1 MSKLQNKITRRNFL
15 QKSLTIAG
23 VSVLTNNIQLPFV
36 YAEPNTNARSKI
48 IPTNSTDE
56 EKIVYSACLVNCGSR
71 CPLKVHVKND
81 IITKISSED
90 GINDSVFGLH
100 QIRPC
105 LRGRSVRWRTYDPER
120 LKYPMLRIGKRGEGK
135 FKRISWDQ
143 AISLLA
149 NKLKYT
155 INQYGN
161 EAIYYQYGSGT
172 TGANLSGR
180 NACKRFLST
189 IGGFLNYHG
198 DYSSGQ
204 ISAIRPYIFGNA
216 KDSLLDQIKHSDLV
230 VMFGH
235 NIAETR
241 MSGGGQV
248 TELFHALEQSNA
260 RVIIIDPRRSES
272 VVAYNAEWIPIIPGT
287 DAALVA
293 AIGYALLEE
302 DRIDDAMLNQY
313 CVGWNTESLPDS
325 APPFSDFK
333 SYILGLGNDRTPK
346 TPGWAAKKTGIPAE
360 QIRKLA
366 LDIVNAKAAWIS
378 QGYGVQR
385 WQNGEHTARAIMMLP
400 IITGQFGKPGTNI
413 GTWGGS
419 VIYPTPSFNLPN
431 PVKTSIPFF
440 LWTKAIEDGPSM
452 TARNSYLKGKEKLDV
467 GIKFIWNY
475 AGNVIGNQHS
485 DLNRTHQILQDESKC
500 EFILVWDTHMTASA
514 KYADLLLPDV
524 SSVENNDLINNS
536 YSSGA
541 YSYLIRMQRT
551 INPLWENR
559 AAYDVLTDLSEKLG
573 VKDKFTEGRSQDE
586 WIEYC
591 YEQLR
596 KNEPN
601 LPPFADTDGMGVIER
616 RLADSDKQ
624 IGLKAFRDDP
634 IKNPLNTPSGK
645 IEIYSEALANIAN
658 KWELDAEDVL
668 YPIPAYLPA
677 IEGSEDKP
685 KRKKYPLQL
694 IGFHTKG
701 QCHSSYSNLPQLREA
716 VANSLWIN
724 PFDAEQRQ
732 IKHGQLVEV
741 YNDRGRL
748 YIPVKVTPRILP
760 GVIAIPQGM
769 WAKTNSIGIDI
780 GGCINRLTSLRP
792 TVLAKSN
799 PQHTNLVEVKPLSV
813 AGLTL

>member
-1 MSKLQNKITRRNFL
+1 MSKSENNKISRRHFL
-15 QKSLTIAG
+15 QKSIAASG
-23 VSVLTNNIQLPFV
+23 IAALVSNMQVPFS
-36 YAEPNTNARSKI
+36 YAEPSKSASNNE
-48 IPTNSTDE
+48 IPNPNNQ
-56 EKIVYSACLVNCGSR
+56 EKIFYSACLVNCGSR

-81 IITKISSED
+81 IITKITSED

-135 FKRISWDQ
+135 FKSISWDE

-161 EAIYYQYGSGT
+161 EAIYYQYGTGT
-172 TGANLSGR
+172 TGANISGR

-189 IGGFLNYHG
+189 IGGYLNYHG

-204 ISAIRPYIFGNA
+204 ITAIQPYIYGNA
-216 KDSLLDQIKHSDLV
+216 KESLLDQIKYSDLV
-230 VMFGH
+230 VMFGQ

-248 TELFHALEQSNA
+248 TELFNALSQSKA

-272 VVAYNAEWIPIIPGT
+272 VVGYNAEWIPIIPGT

-302 DRIDDAMLNQY
+302 DRIDDTMLNQY
-313 CVGWNTESLPDS
+313 CVGWNAESLPDS

-333 SYILGLGNDRTPK
+333 SYILGLGGDRTPK
-346 TPGWAAKKTGIPAE
+346 TPEWAAKKTGVPAA

-378 QGYGVQR
+378 QGWGAQR
-385 WQNGEHTARAIMMLP
+385 WQNGEHTTRAIMILP
-400 IITGQFGKPGTNI
+400 IITGQFGKRGTNI

-419 VIYPTPSFNLPN
+419 VTYPVPGLSLLN
-431 PVKTSIPFF
+431 PIKTSIPFF
-440 LWTKAIEDGPSM
+440 LWTKAIEDPLSM
-452 TARNSYLKGKEKLDV
+452 TAKNSYLLGKDKLDV

-475 AGNVIGNQHS
+475 ASNVIGNQHA

-536 YSSGA
+536 YASGA
-541 YSYLIRMQRT
+541 YSYLIRMQRA
-551 INPLWENR
+551 IKPLWENR
-559 AAYDVLTDLSEKLG
+559 AAYDVLADLSEKLG
-573 VKDKFTEGRSQDE
+573 VKDKFTQGRTQDE

-591 YEQLR
+591 YEKLR
-596 KNEPN
+596 KQNPN
-601 LPPFADTDGMGVIER
+601 LPTFAETDGMGVIDR
-616 RLADSDKQ
+616 KLTNSDTQ
-624 IGLKAFRDDP
+624 IGLQAFREDP
-634 IKNPLNTPSGK
+634 LKNPLSTPSGK
-645 IEIYSEALANIAN
+645 IEIYSEALAKIASE
-658 KWELDAEDVL
+658 WEFDEDDKL

-677 IEGSEDKP
+677 IEGSEDKA

-748 YIPVKVTPRILP
+748 YIPAKVTSRILP
-760 GVIAIPQGM
+760 GVIAIPQGL
-769 WAKTNSIGIDI
+769 WAKTNVTGIDI

-799 PQHTNLVEVKPLSV
+799 PQHTNLVEIKPLLV
-813 AGLTL
+813 VGLTS